1 MGATRQGGRHQA
13 GRRPLRSSA
22 RVVPRLATFAVDKGF
37 WYTVPEHLARS
48 VTVGSIVR
56 VPLSG
61 RRVRGYVVELG
72 DDREGLKEVGAVSGA
87 GPVFSEKQFRSLE
100 WAANHY
106 VAPLSI
112 LLDRAA
118 PPNLPGATAPAAS
131 VQVRS
136 PEPGLLDQLAVS
148 SAPGRRRPPTALVG
162 RVESAEWM
170 RSFRHVLEAG
180 ASVMII
186 TATVTEA
193 AAAHSV
199 AAELFGEAALLAT
212 GEDREVTGAWDAA
225 QAGGRILVGTPRVAA
240 WQVAR
245 LAVCVVIEEGR
256 RAMKDRQT
264 PTLHVRDLILTRA
277 RLEGFSTVFAGPTP
291 SVETLA
297 SGAEIVTGSRRSWA
311 LVEVVD
317 RSEDPPGAGFLS
329 DRALAALRL
338 VTGRGGRSFVFTH
351 RRASDSSTR
360 CSVCR
365 TLRRCPRCG
374 SNAGRRTTCARC
386 GASLG
391 ACASCGNATFETL
404 GTVPEQL
411 TAMMNRSLGN
421 GSAGLAGSGTPIEV
435 GTERDLA
442 GEGGFDL
449 VIAADVD
456 GLALGRDY
464 RASEEA
470 LRILA
475 RLGNLVASGPGRRM
489 MLQTSIPESALV
501 DALRSGDPI
510 PYLEV
515 ILAERARE
523 GLPPSTEMLAIELR
537 GIDGAEEAHQALREA
552 GAPGLMGPAIGDE
565 GFRWL
570 VQGDL
575 TRFRAKLRSLA
586 RSWRDREIVVR
597 IDADPIDL

>member
-1 MGATRQGGRHQA
+1 M
-13 GRRPLRSSA
+13 
-22 RVVPRLATFAVDKGF
+22 
-37 WYTVPEHLARS
+37 
-48 VTVGSIVR
+48 
-56 VPLSG
+56 
-61 RRVRGYVVELG
+61 
-72 DDREGLKEVGAVSGA
+72 
-87 GPVFSEKQFRSLE
+87 RSL
-100 WAANHY
+100 
-106 VAPLSI
+106 
-112 LLDRAA
+112 
-118 PPNLPGATAPAAS
+118 
-131 VQVRS
+131 
-136 PEPGLLDQLAVS
+136 
-148 SAPGRRRPPTALVG
+148 
-162 RVESAEWM
+162 
-170 RSFRHVLEAG
+170 RHIVEAG

-199 AAELFGEAALLAT
+199 AAALFGEVALLAT
-212 GEDREVTGAWDAA
+212 GEDREVTAAWDAA

-245 LAVCVVIEEGR
+245 LAMCVVIEEGR

-277 RLEGFSTVFAGPTP
+277 RLEGFSAVFAGPTP

-297 SGAEIVTGSRRSWA
+297 AGAEIITGSRRSWA

-329 DRALAALRL
+329 ERALAALRL
-338 VTGRGGRSFVFTH
+338 SMGRDGRSFVFTH

-360 CSVCR
+360 CSACR
-365 TLRRCPRCG
+365 TLRRCLRCG

-391 ACASCGNATFETL
+391 ACANCGHDTFESL

-411 TAMMNRSLGN
+411 VALVNRALGA
-421 GSAGLAGSGTPIEV
+421 GSAGLAGTDAPIEV

-449 VIAADVD
+449 VIATDVD

-489 MLQTSIPESALV
+489 MLQTSSPESALV
-501 DALRSGDPI
+501 DTLRSGDPI
-510 PYLEV
+510 PYLEGV
-515 ILAERARE
+515 LAVRARE
-523 GLPPSTEMLAIELR
+523 GLPPSTEMLAVELR
-537 GIDGAEEAHQALREA
+537 GIDDAQEADEALRAA
-552 GAPGLMGPAIGDE
+552 GAPGLMGPATGDD

-575 TRFRAKLRSLA
+575 TRFRVKLRSLV
-586 RSWRDREIVVR
+586 RSWRDREVVVR